1 MALRLSSASGSKPF
15 CERLVEDGRL
25 SLGQKTDA
33 LKTARVLISNT
44 VDPAKSQDPKFR
56 RLKLGN
62 AKLQQK
68 IFSIPVMME
77 LLQFVGF
84 EHQSVEGEDCLVMK
98 DGFTQPCQ
106 ACLVDLQVA
115 QDRLAA
121 SSTNNNNMNAPVLEK
136 LTEKQKA
143 RVLLEGKERQEK
155 LAIKENRKR
164 NLAMLKEDKRA
175 RHSDPNWKSGVSA
188 ACAKSGSGISTFRD
202 KYGE

>member
-1 MALRLSSASGSKPF
+1 MTLRLSSTSGCKPF
-15 CERLVEDGRL
+15 FERLVEDGRL

-33 LKTARVLISNT
+33 LKTARVLISNA

-84 EHQSVEGEDCLVMK
+84 EHQSVEGEACLVMK
-98 DGFTQPCQ
+98 DGFTEPCQ

-115 QDRLAA
+115 QDRLTTL
-121 SSTNNNNMNAPVLEK
+121 STNININAPVLQK
-136 LTEKQKA
+136 LTGKQIE
-143 RVLLEGKERQEK
+143 RRLLEEKERQDK
-155 LAIKENRKR
+155 LAAKDNRKR

-175 RHSDPNWKSGVSA
+175 RHSDPNWKPQVSA
-188 ACAKSGSGISTFRD
+188 ACAKTGSGISTFRD

>member
-1 MALRLSSASGSKPF
+1 MTLRLSSTSGCKPF
-15 CERLVEDGRL
+15 FERLVEDGRL
-25 SLGQKTDA
+25 SLCQKTDA
-33 LKTARVLISNT
+33 LKTARVLISNA

-84 EHQSVEGEDCLVMK
+84 EHQSVEGEACLVMK
-98 DGFTQPCQ
+98 DGFTEPCQ

-115 QDRLAA
+115 QDRLTTL
-121 SSTNNNNMNAPVLEK
+121 STNININAPVLEK
-136 LTEKQKA
+136 LTGKQIE
-143 RVLLEGKERQEK
+143 RRLLEEKERQDK
-155 LAIKENRKR
+155 LAAKDNRKR

-175 RHSDPNWKSGVSA
+175 RHSDPNWKPQVSA
-188 ACAKSGSGISTFRD
+188 ACAKTGSGISTFRD

>member
-1 MALRLSSASGSKPF
+1 MTLRLSSTSGCKPF
-15 CERLVEDGRL
+15 FERLVEDGRL

-33 LKTARVLISNT
+33 LKTARVLISNA

-98 DGFTQPCQ
+98 DGFTEPCQ

-115 QDRLAA
+115 QDRLTTL
-121 SSTNNNNMNAPVLEK
+121 STNININAPVLEK
-136 LTEKQKA
+136 LTGKQIE
-143 RVLLEGKERQEK
+143 RRLLEEKERQDK
-155 LAIKENRKR
+155 LAAKDNRKR

-175 RHSDPNWKSGVSA
+175 RHSDPNWKPQVSA
-188 ACAKSGSGISTFRD
+188 ACAKTGSGISTFRD

>member
-1 MALRLSSASGSKPF
+1 MTLRLSSTSGCKPF
-15 CERLVEDGRL
+15 FERLVEDGRL

-33 LKTARVLISNT
+33 LKTARVLISNA

-84 EHQSVEGEDCLVMK
+84 EHQSVEGEACLVMK
-98 DGFTQPCQ
+98 DGFTEPCQ

-115 QDRLAA
+115 QDRLTTL
-121 SSTNNNNMNAPVLEK
+121 STNININAPVLEK
-136 LTEKQKA
+136 LTGKQIE
-143 RVLLEGKERQEK
+143 RRLLEEKERQDK
-155 LAIKENRKR
+155 LAAKDNRKR

-175 RHSDPNWKSGVSA
+175 RHSDPNWKPQVSA
-188 ACAKSGSGISTFRD
+188 ACAKTGSGISTFRD